1 MASILD
7 SREEIEKVDKK
18 NVYGSV
24 LALGDQVEDA
34 WEQVSKLEI
43 KIDAGKV
50 RNIVVAAMGGSALGP
65 DVIKRA
71 LKAELHLPLEIVNDY
86 ALPGYVNEFSLVIL
100 SSYSG
105 TTEETLSAL
114 KQAQELGA
122 QVLIITT
129 GGDLAK
135 HMKEHNTPGYIIKV
149 NHNPSDQPR
158 MAIGYS
164 VFGIIALLT
173 KAGILKLTD
182 SDINGV
188 IATIRRLSRE
198 LNVEVAQDDNGA
210 KQMAFQMLQR
220 VPVLIA
226 AEHLEGAVHVFQ
238 NQLNENAKTYA
249 EYRVLPELNHH
260 LMEGLRFPDN
270 NEGNFFFVL
279 INSSLY
285 NERTQK
291 RVLITQTVLENAKFD
306 TIELHV
312 VSGTRLEQAF
322 EIITFGAFTNF
333 YLAMLEG
340 IDPAPISTVDFFKEQ
355 LGK

>member
-1 MASILD
+1 MSSILD
-7 SREEIEKVDKK
+7 SREEIEKIDSK

-24 LALGDQVEDA
+24 LSLGDQVEDA
-34 WEQVSKLEI
+34 WEQVNKLEI
-43 KIDAGKV
+43 KIDAAKV

-71 LKAELHLPLEIVNDY
+71 LKAELHLPLEVVNDY
-86 ALPGYVNEFSLVIL
+86 ALPGYVNEYSLVIL

-114 KQAQELGA
+114 KQAEALGA
-122 QVLIITT
+122 QILIITT

-135 HMKEHNTPGYIIKV
+135 YMKEHNTPGYIIEV
-149 NHNPSDQPR
+149 THNPSNQPR

-188 IATIRRLSRE
+188 IRTVRRLSRE
-198 LNVEVAQDDNGA
+198 LNVEIVQEENGA
-210 KQMAFQMLQR
+210 KQMAFHMLQR
-220 VPVLIA
+220 IPVLIA

-260 LMEGLRFPDN
+260 LMEGLQFPDD
-270 NEGNFFFVL
+270 NEKNFFFVL
-279 INSSLY
+279 VNSSLY

-291 RVLITQTVLENAKFD
+291 RVTITQTVLENAKFD

-312 VSGTRLEQAF
+312 ESGSRLEQAF

-340 IDPAPISTVDFFKEQ
+340 IDPAPIATVDFFKEQ